1 MARNEHKKLTEEDE
15 FARKYF
21 GKHARLGTIRSER
34 KRNKKKMRKYNKKLI
49 KEEFYEKT
57 RMD

>member
-1 MARNEHKKLTEEDE
+1 MARNEHKKLTEEDK

-49 KEEFYEKT
+49 KEEFYE
-57 RMD
+57 